1 MQKVKI
7 KKLQKDKLSKYKKFI
22 PVNTPLINNA
32 DALSVSKSI
41 KSGWISS
48 EGPDVK
54 EFENKIAKFL
64 NRKFGC
70 AVSSGTAALE
80 IAIKSLNLKKNDE
93 VIMPSFTIIS
103 NAMAVV
109 KSSAKPILV
118 DVDLHTWNIKIEDI
132 EKKITK
138 KTKCLMI
145 PHIYG
150 LANDMDKILKIA
162 KKYKLYLIEDAAEV
176 FGLKYK
182 SRPCGSFGDVSILSF
197 YANKHIT
204 TGEGGMLLT
213 NNYKLNEKFKD
224 YRNLCFGSK
233 KNRFNHYDISWNYR
247 YTNIQAT
254 LGLSQLKRINR
265 IIKKKHQIGNY
276 YYKYFKNLK
285 NIILQP
291 NKLAHCK
298 NIYWVFGIVLK
309 KNNKNKINAVVKKL
323 AKKNIGTRPFFWPM
337 HKQDAFKNK
346 NYFKNVNLPN
356 SEFIAKNGFYLPS
369 GLGITTKE
377 LKFVKDTVVSI
388 LK

>member
-1 MQKVKI
+1 M
-7 KKLQKDKLSKYKKFI
+7 SKFKKFI
-22 PVNTPLINNA
+22 PVNTPLINNK
-32 DALSVSKSI
+32 DALSVAKTI

-48 EGPDVK
+48 EGPSVK
-54 EFENKIAKFL
+54 EFEKKIAKFL
-64 NRKFGC
+64 DRRFGC

-80 IAIKSLNLKKNDE
+80 IAIRSLGLNKNDE
-93 VIMPSFTIIS
+93 VIMLSFTIIS
-103 NAMAVV
+103 NAMAIV

-118 DVDLHTWNIKIEDI
+118 DVNLNTWNIKIEDI

-150 LANDMDKILKIA
+150 LANDMDKILKIT
-162 KKYKLYLIEDAAEV
+162 KKYNLYLIEDAAEV

-182 SRPCGSFGDVSILSF
+182 NKQCGSFGDISILSF

-213 NNYKLNEKFKD
+213 NNPKLNEKFKD

-247 YTNIQAT
+247 YTNIQAA
-254 LGLSQLKRINR
+254 LGLSQLKRIGK
-265 IIKKKHQIGNY
+265 IIKKKHEIGNY
-276 YYKYFKNLK
+276 YYKHFKNIK

-291 NKLAHCK
+291 NKLSYCK

-309 KNNKNKINAVVKKL
+309 KNNKNNISSVIKKL
-323 AKKNIGTRPFFWPM
+323 QSKNIGTRPFFWPM
-337 HKQDAFKNK
+337 HKQDAFKKK
-346 NYFKNVNLPN
+346 NYFKNIKLSN
-356 SEFIAKNGFYLPS
+356 SEFISKNGFYLPS
-369 GLGITTKE
+369 GLGLTSKE
-377 LKFVKDTVVSI
+377 LKFVKDTVISI

>member
-1 MQKVKI
+1 
-7 KKLQKDKLSKYKKFI
+7 LSKYKKFI
-22 PVNTPLINNA
+22 PVNTPLINNK
-32 DALSVSKSI
+32 DALSVAKAI

-48 EGPDVK
+48 EGPSVK
-54 EFENKIAKFL
+54 EFEKKIAKFL
-64 NRKFGC
+64 DRKFGC

-80 IAIKSLNLKKNDE
+80 IAIRSLGLNKNDE

-103 NAMAVV
+103 NAMAIV
-109 KSSAKPILV
+109 KSSAKPILI
-118 DVDLHTWNIKIEDI
+118 DVNLNTWNIKIEDI

-150 LANDMDKILKIA
+150 LANDMDKILKIT
-162 KKYKLYLIEDAAEV
+162 KKYNLYLIEDAAEV

-182 SRPCGSFGDVSILSF
+182 NKQCGSFGDISILSF

-213 NNYKLNEKFKD
+213 NNPKLNEKFKD

-247 YTNIQAT
+247 YTNIQAA
-254 LGLSQLKRINR
+254 LGLSQLKRIGK
-265 IIKKKHQIGNY
+265 IIKKKHEIGNY
-276 YYKYFKNLK
+276 YYKHFKNIK

-291 NKLAHCK
+291 NKLSYCK

-309 KNNKNKINAVVKKL
+309 RNNKNNISSVIKKL
-323 AKKNIGTRPFFWPM
+323 QIKNIGTRPFFWPM
-337 HKQDAFKNK
+337 HKQDAFKKK
-346 NYFKNVNLPN
+346 NYFKNIKLSN
-356 SEFIAKNGFYLPS
+356 SEFISKNGFYLPS
-369 GLGITTKE
+369 GLGLTSKE
-377 LKFVKDTVVSI
+377 LKFVKDTVISI

>member
-1 MQKVKI
+1 M
-7 KKLQKDKLSKYKKFI
+7 SNYKKFI
-22 PVNTPLINNA
+22 PVNTPLINND

-48 EGPDVK
+48 EGPSVK
-54 EFENKIAKFL
+54 EFEKKISKFL

-93 VIMPSFTIIS
+93 VIMPAFTIIS
-103 NAMAVV
+103 NAMAIV
-109 KSSAKPILV
+109 KSSAKPVLV
-118 DVDLHTWNIKIEDI
+118 DVDINTWNIKIEDI

-150 LANDMDKILKIA
+150 LANDMDKILKIT

-176 FGLKYK
+176 LGLKYK
-182 SRPCGSFGDVSILSF
+182 NKPCGSFGDISILSF

-213 NNYKLNEKFKD
+213 NNSKLNEKFKD
-224 YRNLCFGSK
+224 YRNLCFGTK

-247 YTNIQAT
+247 YTNIQAA
-254 LGLSQLKRINR
+254 LGLNQLKRINK
-265 IIKKKHQIGNY
+265 IIKKKYQIGNY
-276 YYKYFKNLK
+276 YYKYFKDLK

-291 NKLAHCK
+291 NKLSYSK

-309 KNNKNKINAVVKKL
+309 RNNKKKINEVIKRL

-346 NYFKNVNLPN
+346 NYFKKVILPN

-369 GLGITTKE
+369 GLGITMKE
-377 LKFVKDTVVSI
+377 LKYVKDTVVSI

>member
-1 MQKVKI
+1 MT
-7 KKLQKDKLSKYKKFI
+7 KYKKFI
-22 PVNTPLINNA
+22 PVNTPLINNQ
-32 DALSVSKSI
+32 DALAVSQTI

-48 EGPDVK
+48 EGPRVK
-54 EFENKIAKFL
+54 EFESKLAKFL

-70 AVSSGTAALE
+70 TVSSGTAALE
-80 IAIKSLNLKKNDE
+80 IAIKSLGLKKNDE

-118 DVDLHTWNIKIEDI
+118 DVNLDTWNIKIEDI

-150 LANDMDKILKIA
+150 LSNDMDKILKIV
-162 KKYKLYLIEDAAEV
+162 KKYNLYLIEDAAEV
-176 FGLKYK
+176 LGLKYK
-182 SRPCGSFGDVSILSF
+182 NKKCGSFGDISILSF

-213 NNYKLNEKFKD
+213 NNSKLNQKFRD

-233 KNRFNHYDISWNYR
+233 KNRFNHYDIGWNYR
-247 YTNIQAT
+247 YTNIQAA
-254 LGLSQLKRINR
+254 LGLSQLKRINK
-265 IIKKKHQIGNY
+265 IIKRKYEIGNY
-276 YYKYFKNLK
+276 YYKHFKDIK

-291 NKLAHCK
+291 NKLSYCN
-298 NIYWVFGIVLK
+298 NIYWVFGIVIK
-309 KNNKNKINAVVKKL
+309 RNNKNNINQVIKKL
-323 AKKNIGTRPFFWPM
+323 TSKNIGTRPFFWPM
-337 HKQDAFKNK
+337 HKQDAFKKK
-346 NYFKNVNLPN
+346 NYFKKITLPN

-369 GLGITTKE
+369 GLGLTIKE
-377 LKFVKDTVVSI
+377 LKFVKDTVISI

>member
-1 MQKVKI
+1 
-7 KKLQKDKLSKYKKFI
+7 LSKFKKFI
-22 PVNTPLINNA
+22 PVNTPLINNK
-32 DALSVSKSI
+32 DALSVAKTI

-48 EGPDVK
+48 EGPSVK
-54 EFENKIAKFL
+54 EFEKKIAKFL
-64 NRKFGC
+64 DRRFGC

-80 IAIKSLNLKKNDE
+80 IAIRSLGLNKNDE

-103 NAMAVV
+103 NAMAIV

-118 DVDLHTWNIKIEDI
+118 DVNLNTWNIKIEDI

-150 LANDMDKILKIA
+150 LANDMDKILEIT
-162 KKYKLYLIEDAAEV
+162 KKYDLYLIEDAAEV

-182 SRPCGSFGDVSILSF
+182 NKQCGSFGDISILSF

-213 NNYKLNEKFKD
+213 NNPKLNEKFKD

-254 LGLSQLKRINR
+254 LGLSQLKRIGK
-265 IIKKKHQIGNY
+265 IIKKKHEIGNY
-276 YYKYFKNLK
+276 YYKHFKNIK

-291 NKLAHCK
+291 NKLSYCK

-309 KNNKNKINAVVKKL
+309 KNNKNNISSVIKKL
-323 AKKNIGTRPFFWPM
+323 QSKNIGTRPFFWPM
-337 HKQDAFKNK
+337 HKQDAFKKK
-346 NYFKNVNLPN
+346 NYFKNIKLSN
-356 SEFIAKNGFYLPS
+356 SEFISKNGFYLPS
-369 GLGITTKE
+369 GLGLTSKE
-377 LKFVKDTVVSI
+377 LKFVKDTVISI

>member
-1 MQKVKI
+1 M
-7 KKLQKDKLSKYKKFI
+7 SKYKKFI

-182 SRPCGSFGDVSILSF
+182 SRPCGSFGDISILSF

-213 NNYKLNEKFKD
+213 NNYKFNEKFKD

-254 LGLSQLKRINR
+254 LGLSQLKRISK
-265 IIKKKHQIGNY
+265 IIKKKHEIGNY
-276 YYKYFKNLK
+276 YFKYFKNLK

-309 KNNKNKINAVVKKL
+309 NNNKNKINDVIQKL

-346 NYFKNVNLPN
+346 NYFRKVNLPN

>member
-1 MQKVKI
+1 M
-7 KKLQKDKLSKYKKFI
+7 SNYKKFI
-22 PVNTPLINNA
+22 PVNTPLINND

-48 EGPDVK
+48 EGPSVK
-54 EFENKIAKFL
+54 EFEKKISKFL

-80 IAIKSLNLKKNDE
+80 IAIKALNLKKYDE
-93 VIMPSFTIIS
+93 VIMPAFTIIS
-103 NAMAVV
+103 NAMAIV
-109 KSSAKPILV
+109 KSSAKPVLV
-118 DVDLHTWNIKIEDI
+118 DVDINTWNIKIEDI

-150 LANDMDKILKIA
+150 LSNDMDKILKIT

-182 SRPCGSFGDVSILSF
+182 NKPCGSFGDISILSF

-213 NNYKLNEKFKD
+213 NNNKLNEKFKD
-224 YRNLCFGSK
+224 YRNLCFGTK

-247 YTNIQAT
+247 YTNIQAA
-254 LGLSQLKRINR
+254 LGLNQLKRINK
-265 IIKKKHQIGNY
+265 IIKKKYQIGNY
-276 YYKYFKNLK
+276 YYKYFKDLK

-291 NKLAHCK
+291 NKLSYSK

-309 KNNKNKINAVVKKL
+309 RNNKKKINEVIKKL

-346 NYFKNVNLPN
+346 NYFKKVSLPN

-369 GLGITTKE
+369 GLGITKKE

>member
-1 MQKVKI
+1 
-7 KKLQKDKLSKYKKFI
+7 LHKYKKFI
-22 PVNTPLINNA
+22 PVNTPLINTN
-32 DALSVSKSI
+32 DALCVSKSI
-41 KSGWISS
+41 KTGWISS
-48 EGPDVK
+48 EGPSVK
-54 EFENKIAKFL
+54 EFEIKIANYV

-80 IAIKSLNLKKNDE
+80 IAIKSLGLNKNDE

-103 NAMAVV
+103 NAMAIV
-109 KSSAKPILV
+109 KSSAKPVLV
-118 DVDLHTWNIKIEDI
+118 DVNLDTWNIKVEDI

-150 LANDMDKILKIA
+150 LANDMDKIIKIA
-162 KKYKLYLIEDAAEV
+162 KKNKLYVIEDAAEV
-176 FGLKYK
+176 LGLKYK
-182 SRPCGSFGDVSILSF
+182 KKQCGSFGDISILSF

-213 NNYKLNEKFKD
+213 NNKSLNKKFKD

-233 KNRFNHYDISWNYR
+233 KNRFNHYDLGWNYR
-247 YTNIQAT
+247 YTNMQAA
-254 LGLSQLKRINR
+254 LGLNQLKRINT
-265 IIKKKHQIGNY
+265 IVKKKYEIGNY
-276 YYKYFKNLK
+276 YYNHFKHIK

-291 NKLAHCK
+291 NSLTYCK
-298 NIYWVFGIVLK
+298 NIYWVFGIVIK
-309 KNNKNKINAVVKKL
+309 KNNKSKIEDIVKKL
-323 AKKNIGTRPFFWPM
+323 ANKNIGTRPFFWPM

-346 NYFKNVNLPN
+346 SYFKNISLPN

-369 GLGITTKE
+369 GLGLNLNE
-377 LKFVKDTVVSI
+377 LKFIKDTVIRI

>member
-1 MQKVKI
+1 M
-7 KKLQKDKLSKYKKFI
+7 SKYKKFI
-22 PVNTPLINNA
+22 PVNTPLINNV
-32 DALSVSKSI
+32 DASSVSKSI

-48 EGPDVK
+48 EGPNVK

>member
-1 MQKVKI
+1 M
-7 KKLQKDKLSKYKKFI
+7 SKYKKFI
-22 PVNTPLINNA
+22 PVNTPLINNK
-32 DALSVSKSI
+32 DALSVAKTI

-48 EGPDVK
+48 EGPSVK
-54 EFENKIAKFL
+54 EFEKKIAKFL
-64 NRKFGC
+64 DRRFGC

-80 IAIKSLNLKKNDE
+80 IAIRSLGLNKNDE

-103 NAMAVV
+103 NAMAIV
-109 KSSAKPILV
+109 KSSAKPILI
-118 DVDLHTWNIKIEDI
+118 DVNLNTWNIKIEDI

-150 LANDMDKILKIA
+150 LANDMDKILKIT
-162 KKYKLYLIEDAAEV
+162 KKYNLYLIEDAAEV

-182 SRPCGSFGDVSILSF
+182 NKQCGSFGDISILSF

-213 NNYKLNEKFKD
+213 NNPKLNEKFKD

-247 YTNIQAT
+247 YTNIQAA
-254 LGLSQLKRINR
+254 LGLSQLKRIGK
-265 IIKKKHQIGNY
+265 IIKKKHEIGNY
-276 YYKYFKNLK
+276 YYKHFKNIK

-291 NKLAHCK
+291 NKLSYCK

-309 KNNKNKINAVVKKL
+309 RNNKNNISSVIKKL
-323 AKKNIGTRPFFWPM
+323 QSKNIGTRPFFWPM
-337 HKQDAFKNK
+337 HKQDAFKKK
-346 NYFKNVNLPN
+346 NYFKNIKLSN
-356 SEFIAKNGFYLPS
+356 SEFISKNGFYLPS
-369 GLGITTKE
+369 GLGLTSKE
-377 LKFVKDTVVSI
+377 LKFVKDTVISI

>member
-1 MQKVKI
+1 M
-7 KKLQKDKLSKYKKFI
+7 LKYKKFI
-22 PVNTPLINNA
+22 PVNTPLINVG
-32 DALSVSKSI
+32 DASSVAKTI

-48 EGPDVK
+48 EGPSVK

-64 NRKFGC
+64 DRKFGC

-80 IAIKSLNLKKNDE
+80 IAIRSLGLKKNDE

-103 NAMAVV
+103 NAMAIV

-118 DVDLHTWNIKIEDI
+118 DVNLNTWNIKIEDI

-150 LANDMDKILKIA
+150 LSNDMDKILKIA
-162 KKYKLYLIEDAAEV
+162 KKYNLYLIEDAAEV
-176 FGLKYK
+176 LGLKYK
-182 SRPCGSFGDVSILSF
+182 NKFCGSFGDISILSF

-213 NNYKLNEKFKD
+213 NNKNLNNKFKD

-247 YTNIQAT
+247 YTNIQAA
-254 LGLSQLKRINR
+254 LGLNQLKRINKIVKR
-265 IIKKKHQIGNY
+265 KHEIGDY
-276 YYKYFKNLK
+276 YYKHFKNIK

-291 NKLAHCK
+291 NKLSYCK
-298 NIYWVFGIVLK
+298 NIYWVFGIVIK
-309 KNNKNKINAVVKKL
+309 KNNKNKINEVISKL
-323 AKKNIGTRPFFWPM
+323 AKRNIGTRPFFWPM

-346 NYFKNVNLPN
+346 GLFKGIRLPN

-369 GLGITTKE
+369 GLGLSLKE
-377 LKFVKDTVVSI
+377 LKFVKDTVISV
-388 LK
+388 LKH